1 MICDICEAVGD
12 GVAMIM
18 AMAITVAVEHVLDCS
33 EKRYGGWIGGWV
45 PVLIKKEKEL
55 KRKIYNL
62 NIRLL
67 RNVQDAGRSCFLLIK
82 KHPDN
87 INISILD
94 VAFSLWNNF
103 LTCSTCFFTAL
114 LKAAIVSAMQCKL
127 LVSLPQLT

>member
-1 MICDICEAVGD
+1 MICDICGAVGD
-12 GVAMIM
+12 GVAMII

-67 RNVQDAGRSCFLLIK
+67 RNVQDAGGSCFLLINK
-82 KHPDN
+82 KT
-87 INISILD
+87 S
-94 VAFSLWNNF
+94 
-103 LTCSTCFFTAL
+103 
-114 LKAAIVSAMQCKL
+114 
-127 LVSLPQLT
+127 

>member
-1 MICDICEAVGD
+1 MICDICEAVGY

-67 RNVQDAGRSCFLLIK
+67 RNVQDAGGSCFLLIK
-82 KHPDN
+82 N
-87 INISILD
+87 IRIISISISD

-103 LTCSTCFFTAL
+103 FTCSTCFFTAL

>member
-33 EKRYGGWIGGWV
+33 EKRYGGWIGGRV

-67 RNVQDAGRSCFLLIK
+67 RNVQDAGGSCFLLIK
-82 KHPDN
+82 T
-87 INISILD
+87 SQELRMLSR
-94 VAFSLWNNF
+94 SLSD
-103 LTCSTCFFTAL
+103 CKSL
-114 LKAAIVSAMQCKL
+114 LLNVMIQSK
-127 LVSLPQLT
+127 SLSL

>member
-67 RNVQDAGRSCFLLIK
+67 RNVQDAGGSCFLLVK
-82 KHPDN
+82 KYQSLYQTPFHFGTTSSPA
-87 INISILD
+87 LH
-94 VAFSLWNNF
+94 AFSQPFSKPPLS
-103 LTCSTCFFTAL
+103 L
-114 LKAAIVSAMQCKL
+114 QCNANC
-127 LVSLPQLT
+127 

>member
-1 MICDICEAVGD
+1 MICEICEAVGD

-67 RNVQDAGRSCFLLIK
+67 RNVQDAGGSCFLLVK
-82 KHPDN
+82 KN
-87 INISILD
+87 IRIISISLSD
-94 VAFSLWNNF
+94 VAFSLWNNVF
-103 LTCSTCFFTAL
+103 TCSTCFFTAL
-114 LKAAIVSAMQCKL
+114 LKAAIFSAMQF
-127 LVSLPQLT
+127 

>member
-1 MICDICEAVGD
+1 
-12 GVAMIM
+12 MIM

-94 VAFSLWNNF
+94 VAFSLWNKF
-103 LTCSTCFFTAL
+103 FTCSTCFFTAL
-114 LKAAIVSAMQCKL
+114 LKAAIFSAMQCKL